1 MPKQRITKEN
11 ILEAAFQLVRSKG
24 FESVNARNVAKEAAC
39 SVQPIYSC
47 YQNMEQ
53 LMEDLFE
60 YSRQYQLQYV
70 RERLVE
76 DNYFESTGRS
86 HISFAKEEPNLFK
99 FLFLSKYIKCITV
112 EDIYKQYGLEEVT
125 SSIEDCLGIG
135 EDQARQ
141 LYLDMM
147 IYTHGI
153 ASMIASGAMELSD
166 EEVHENSSRVVCA
179 FLAQLKEG
187 SK

>member
-1 MPKQRITKEN
+1 MPKQKITKEN
-11 ILEAAFQLVRSKG
+11 ILEAAFQLVRRQG
-24 FESVNARNVAKEAAC
+24 FESVNARNVAKQAAC

-53 LMEDLFE
+53 LMEELFE

-76 DNYFESTGRS
+76 DNYFGSTGKC
-86 HISFAKEEPNLFK
+86 HITFAKDEPNLFK
-99 FLFLSKYIKCITV
+99 FIFLSKYIKCVTI
-112 EDIYKQYGLEEVT
+112 EDIYRQYGLEEVSSNIET
-125 SSIEDCLGIG
+125 SFGLSEDK
-135 EDQARQ
+135 AKQ

-153 ASMIASGAMELSD
+153 ASTIAAGAIELSA
-166 EEVHENSSRVVCA
+166 EEVHKNADRAFTA
-179 FLAQLKEG
+179 FLAQLKEE
-187 SK
+187 KK